1 MKSWSM
7 QEQPGRVQ
15 TAPNPEYGIVLVIC
29 NEPEDWSGLTVAS
42 RFYHIWHLSYFVLSA
57 DPPNMKSNNKR
68 P

>member
-1 MKSWSM
+1 M

-15 TAPNPEYGIVLVIC
+15 TAPNPESGIVLMIC
-29 NEPEDWSGLTVAS
+29 NEPEDWSGLGLTVAS
-42 RFYHIWHLSYFVLSA
+42 RFYHHDSWHLSYFVLSA